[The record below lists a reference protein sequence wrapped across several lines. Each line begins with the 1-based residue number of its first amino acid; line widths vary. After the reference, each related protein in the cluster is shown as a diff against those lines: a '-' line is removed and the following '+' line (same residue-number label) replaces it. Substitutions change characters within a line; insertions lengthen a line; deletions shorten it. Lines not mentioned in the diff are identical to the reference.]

1 MRRPGESWIADL
13 QVPRPIVRRDAARRL
28 PLLGRVT
35 QARQALGQLG
45 EDLACEELQRRGHA
59 IITRRYRT
67 KWGELDVVTNHEGVT
82 VFVEVRA
89 KSGGNFGDPA
99 ESVTMQ
105 KQQRVVSMAQDYVTR
120 HRLEDTPCRFD
131 VVAIETEFT
140 PARVTVF
147 EDAFRPGW

>member
-1 MRRPGESWIADL
+1 MAFASASHM
-13 QVPRPIVRRDAARRL
+13 
-28 PLLGRVT
+28 T
-35 QARQALGQLG
+35 QARKALGELG
-45 EDLACEELQRRGHA
+45 EDLACRELERRGHA

-89 KSGGNFGDPA
+89 KSGCSFGDAA

-105 KQQRVVSMAQDYVTR
+105 KQQRVIWMAQDYVAR
-120 HRLEDTPCRFD
+120 NRLEDAPCRFD
-131 VVAIETEFT
+131 VVAIEAEFT
-140 PARVTVF
+140 PPRVTVF